1 MITQPV
7 DPEVYRLFARLLEYP
22 QPGIEGL
29 VRQLIGK
36 LPPASSEAANLL
48 NSFQQF
54 ITQVPHA
61 RLEEIYTSTYDLQGA
76 GCPYI
81 GHHIFGDTYKRSWF
95 MARLNR
101 EYRLW
106 GFSASNELPDHITVV
121 LGFLALGNQDEFT
134 QTLLEEGLIPA
145 VGKMVEEL
153 EPNSENPYYW
163 VVESLWLVLCGKGNS
178 TSHGSPVS
186 DMGEEDHD

>member
-1 MITQPV
+1 MITQPI
-7 DPEVYRLFARLLEYP
+7 DPEVLRLYARLLEYP

-29 VRQLIGK
+29 VRQLIVK
-36 LPPASSEAANLL
+36 LQPVSTDAANLL
-48 NSFQQF
+48 TSFQQF
-54 ITQVPHA
+54 LTQVPHP
-61 RLEEIYTSTYDLQGA
+61 RLEEIYTSTFDLQGA

-106 GFSASNELPDHITVV
+106 GFSPANELPDHITVV

-134 QTLLEEGLIPA
+134 QTLLEEGLVPA
-145 VGKMVEEL
+145 VEKMVDEL
-153 EPNSENPYYW
+153 KPKAENPYYS
-163 VVESLWLVLCGKGNS
+163 VVQSLWLVLSGKGKSNPQQS
-178 TSHGSPVS
+178 PGSE
-186 DMGEEDHD
+186 MGEEDHA